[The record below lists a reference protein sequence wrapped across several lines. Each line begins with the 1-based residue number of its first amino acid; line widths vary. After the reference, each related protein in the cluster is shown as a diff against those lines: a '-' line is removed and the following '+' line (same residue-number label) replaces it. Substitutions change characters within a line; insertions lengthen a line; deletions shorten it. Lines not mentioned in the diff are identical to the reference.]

1 MNSQTPAALPSSSRT
16 WAWVLLVIVAAL
28 ALSPFL
34 SDRQQPNEP
43 ANRVKCSSNL
53 RQLLASIEQYYTT
66 NRAWPMDLAAIL
78 EGDIGSEC
86 LVCPS
91 SDGERAGYQSQ
102 SLAEQIESIRA
113 HPSKHLSYGYI
124 KPTTATPP
132 PDDVLIFDL
141 PGNHGSDGGHALLT
155 DGRVVWMQPA
165 ELQALVQ
172 RQVP

>member
-1 MNSQTPAALPSSSRT
+1 MNSQTPPPLPSSNRT
-16 WAWVLLVIVAAL
+16 WAWVLLVVVAAL

-43 ANRVKCSSNL
+43 ANRVKCFSNL
-53 RQLLASIEQYYTT
+53 RQLLAGIQHYYTT
-66 NRAWPMDLAAIL
+66 NLAWPMDLAAIL

-91 SDGERAGYQSQ
+91 SDGERAID
-102 SLAEQIESIRA
+102 LTVAEQIESIRA

-132 PDDVLIFDL
+132 ADDVLIFDL
-141 PGNHGSDGGHALLT
+141 PRNHGSDGGQALLI
-155 DGRVVWMQPA
+155 DGRIVWKRPA

-172 RQVP
+172 RQAR